1 MKKIIQSACCA
12 DKFRIDC
19 VIPRYKKEWHKV
31 VCFRPVYLPDG
42 TNGCRIY
49 YDDNTLEDIHH
60 TLDWVMDDW
69 SHHQLTSVAIL
80 QQQSKAWLGNHSRRR
95 VPLVYNHNICL
106 IPVKFRIA
114 HKRGEAVS
122 GYVFLKKVQDIY
134 QRNSQTYIVFNNCT
148 HILPILEQPRTL
160 RDNMQ
165 LGWQL
170 LQFFEQEQHHP

>member
-42 TNGCRIY
+42 TNGYRIY

-60 TLDWVMDDW
+60 TLEWVMNDW
-69 SHHQLTSVAIL
+69 SRYHLTNVTTL
-80 QQQSKAWLGNHSRRR
+80 QQQSKEWLRKATSRRL
-95 VPLVYNHNICL
+95 PLVYNHNLCL
-106 IPVKFRIA
+106 IPVKFRVTS
-114 HKRGEAVS
+114 RRSDEVS
-122 GYVFLKKVQDIY
+122 GYVPLHKIQDISHRY
-134 QRNSQTYIVFNNCT
+134 GQTYLTFHNCT
-148 HILPILEQPRTL
+148 HSLPILENPRTL
-160 RDNMQ
+160 QDNMQ

-170 LQFFEQEQHHP
+170 LQFFEQEHHHP